1 MIHETER
8 TAAAYAAVLT
18 TCGDRAS
25 AKALARALVERQ
37 LAACVQ
43 MLPIDSIYTWEG
55 KIEAAA
61 EILLICKIKRAD
73 YEAVEKA
80 IRALH
85 AYATPEIVML
95 PIAQGFGPYLAWID
109 SVTR

>member
-1 MIHETER
+1 MAT
-8 TAAAYAAVLT
+8 AYAAILT
-18 TCGDRAS
+18 TCTDRDS
-25 AKALARALVERQ
+25 AKALAMALVEQR

-43 MLPIDSIYTWEG
+43 MLPIDSVYEWEG

-73 YEAVEKA
+73 YEETEKT

-95 PIAQGFGPYLAWID
+95 PIEQGFAGYLAWID